1 MARARAIHGLTL
13 SAAYPWR
20 DWSVEALWSTDI
32 SWPSLHSQASLK
44 TENRRKGI
52 RMATRVGINGFGRIG
67 RSFFRAQAE
76 MGADLE
82 IVAVNDLCDIKT
94 MAHLL
99 KYDSVQ
105 GRFPGE
111 VKVADDHIQAG
122 DESFAVLAEKDPSA
136 LPWKELGVDVVL
148 ESTGVFR
155 SREQVQAHIDAG
167 AKKVVISAPATDPDI
182 TVVLGVNDELYDAEK
197 HNIISNASCTTNCV
211 APMAKVLHES
221 FGIEQGFMTTIHAYT
236 NDQRILDF
244 PHKDL
249 RRARSAAM
257 SIIPTSTGAARALGL
272 VIPEL
277 KGKLDGMS
285 LRVPVPDGS
294 VVDLVAML
302 GQEVTADKV
311 NSAMREAATGPMD
324 GILGYSEDPLVS
336 VDVIGDPR
344 SSVFDAPLTM
354 ADGRMVKI
362 ISWYDNEWGFSNR
375 LVDLAGKLL

>member
-1 MARARAIHGLTL
+1 
-13 SAAYPWR
+13 
-20 DWSVEALWSTDI
+20 
-32 SWPSLHSQASLK
+32 
-44 TENRRKGI
+44 
-52 RMATRVGINGFGRIG
+52 MATRVGINGFGRIG

-111 VKVADDHIQAG
+111 VKVGDGSIRAG
-122 DESFAVLAEKDPSA
+122 DEKFAVLAEKDPSK

-155 SREQVQAHIDAG
+155 SREQVQAHLDAG

-182 TVVLGVNDELYDAEK
+182 TLVLGVNDELYDAEK

-211 APMAKVLHES
+211 APMAKVLHEN

-249 RRARSAAM
+249 RRARSAA
-257 SIIPTSTGAARALGL
+257 INQIPTSTGAARAIGL
-272 VIPEL
+272 VLPEL
-277 KGKLDGMS
+277 KGKIDGISM
-285 LRVPVPDGS
+285 RVPVPTGS
-294 VVDLVAML
+294 ITDLVVRL
-302 GQEVTADKV
+302 GKEATVETVNAAFKKAADSSSLTGYLEYTEDQIVSTDIV
-311 NSAMREAATGPMD
+311 NWP
-324 GILGYSEDPLVS
+324 YSCIFD
-336 VDVIGDPR
+336 
-344 SSVFDAPLTM
+344 SSLTM
-354 ADGRMVKI
+354 ASGNMAKVFG
-362 ISWYDNEWGFSNR
+362 WYDNEWGYSCR
-375 LVDLAGKLL
+375 LVDLIDKVL